1 VNPPLRRKTG
11 ARQVIAAGLALLA
24 VICLFPGVAR
34 AQQKGSERAQLK
46 GFQRGVS
53 LGLFSED
60 PLWSYK
66 GLLKEIAA
74 LGASHVELVV
84 AYYQKDGASTEITRH
99 PRFTA
104 PDEAVVQAI
113 RDARAAGLQVLL
125 FPIVRLSDPR
135 PGEWRGTLKPRDR
148 AAWWRSY
155 TALLVRVAGIAARE
169 GVALLSVG
177 SELSTLDTERGPWQA
192 LIGQVRRV
200 YRGPLTYSGNW
211 DHYQKVA
218 LYDLVDLAGVCGYF
232 SLAGGKGATQEELV
246 AAWQEHRKVLLQFA
260 ARVGRPLLFT
270 EVGYLSQAGAAA
282 WPWDEGAK
290 KPVDLEEQR
299 RCYDAFAAVWQD
311 APGLAGVY
319 FWNWYGW
326 GGKASGGYTPRG
338 KPAAEVIRRYFTAR
352 P

>member
-1 VNPPLRRKTG
+1 MIVPPRTRTEI
-11 ARQVIAAGLALLA
+11 IAAAIALLA
-24 VICLFPGVAR
+24 VICLRPGAAPAEQR
-34 AQQKGSERAQLK
+34 DRDR

-66 GLLKEIAA
+66 GLLREIAG
-74 LGASHVELVV
+74 LEASHVELVV
-84 AYYQKDGASTEITRH
+84 AYYQKDAASTEITRH

-104 PDEAVVQAI
+104 PDETVVQAI
-113 RDARAAGLQVLL
+113 RDARAAGLRVLL
-125 FPIVRLSDPR
+125 FPIVRLSEPR
-135 PGEWRGTLKPRDR
+135 GPDEWRGTLRPRDR

-155 TALLVRVAGIAARE
+155 TALLVGLAGIAARE
-169 GVALLSVG
+169 GVSLLSVG

-192 LIGQVRRV
+192 LIGQVRRI

-232 SLAGGKGATQEELV
+232 SLAGGKGPAAQEALV
-246 AAWQEHRKVLLQFA
+246 AAWQGHKKALLDFS

-299 RCYDAFAAVWQD
+299 RCYDAFAAVWRGT
-311 APGLAGVY
+311 AGLAGVY

-338 KPAAEVIRRYFTAR
+338 KPAAEVIRRYFTSR